1 MKIVYAST
9 DKNDAELYAKRL
21 EEIAKSVNKTIET
34 EVKKEGDRYVVY
46 SNAKIV
52 TRLDVV
58 YIK

>member
-1 MKIVYAST
+1 MRIVYAST
-9 DKNDAELYAKRL
+9 DKKDAEQYAKRL

-34 EVKKEGDRYVVY
+34 KVEKEGDRYVVY